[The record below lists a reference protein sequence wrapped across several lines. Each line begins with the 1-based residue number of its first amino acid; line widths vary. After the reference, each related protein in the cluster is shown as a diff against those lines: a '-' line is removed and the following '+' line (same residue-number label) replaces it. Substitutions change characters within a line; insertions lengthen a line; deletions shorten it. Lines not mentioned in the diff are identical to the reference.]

1 MDRSSIARLAKGL
14 NFRLIL
20 TLSVIH
26 TALIPLLFG
35 GILYMIKQ
43 GFQEQ
48 FVNQVRSEAYLF
60 SHLAGKDFTQE
71 SLTTLINEATTFA
84 KILFAEIVDDNNNII
99 YDMSDAPIKVDFKED
114 FFFGQNGDGVYFIS
128 VPLFVSKNA
137 TNYHLRLGFNESNTD
152 NQIQLIHQR
161 IIYTAIAYIGL
172 TFALIA
178 FFIPKLNRMR
188 KEIVRQAGVLEYQ
201 SIHDALTGLPNRV
214 LFENRMKLGLE
225 ENRRQ
230 NVHYAVLLIDLNRFK
245 EVNDTLGHAIGD
257 MVLQETGRRLQLVRD
272 TDTLVRLGGDEFAL
286 IIANVDE
293 EGATTVAK
301 KLIEAIEKPYFIEHH
316 RLHISASVGIAI
328 TPRDGK
334 DTKTIM
340 RHVDMAMYEAKRT
353 NMGYCLYHQSLDKNT
368 LHRLALTSD
377 LKESLLREN
386 FVLYY
391 QPKMCIKSNKLLGA
405 EALIRWR
412 HPNHGL
418 IMPEKFIGVAEDSGL
433 ITAMTSWVI
442 KEALRQQ
449 SVWQKQGI
457 FISVAVNLSPI
468 SLFDA
473 ELPHK
478 INKLLH
484 EYHVPPEYLEMEIT
498 ESAILSDINRA
509 TETLTRINNMGIS
522 LSIDDFGTGYSSFI
536 HVKKLPISQIKI
548 DRSFIK
554 EMETDNNTSIVN
566 TIIELAHHLNLTVV
580 AEGAEEESTIAILH
594 RLGCDM
600 VQGYYISP
608 PLPAQE
614 MEQFI
619 KTHNLIK
626 KMAAENNIVTLTN
639 IQ

>member
-1 MDRSSIARLAKGL
+1 
-14 NFRLIL
+14 
-20 TLSVIH
+20 
-26 TALIPLLFG
+26 
-35 GILYMIKQ
+35 MIKQ

-84 KILFAEIVDDNNNII
+84 KILFAEIVDENGNII
-99 YDMSDAPIKVDFKED
+99 YNMSDAPIKVKFNED

-128 VPLFVSKNA
+128 VPLFVSKYA
-137 TNYHLRLGFNESNTD
+137 TNYHLRLGFNESNMD
-152 NQIQLIHQR
+152 HQIQLINQR

-201 SIHDALTGLPNRV
+201 SCHDALTGLPNRV
-214 LFENRMKLGLE
+214 LFENRMKQGLE
-225 ENRRQ
+225 DNRRQ
-230 NVHYAVLLIDLNRFK
+230 NAHYAILLIDLNRFK

-257 MVLQETGRRLQLVRD
+257 MVLQETGYRLHKLVRNS
-272 TDTLVRLGGDEFAL
+272 DTLVRLGGDEFAL

-301 KLIEAIEKPYFIEHH
+301 KLIESVEKPYFIEQH
-316 RLHISASVGIAI
+316 RLHISASVGIAV
-328 TPRDGK
+328 TPQDGK

-377 LKESLLREN
+377 LKESLIRED
-386 FVLYY
+386 FELYY
-391 QPKMCIKSNKLLGA
+391 QPKMCIKSNKLLGV

-412 HPNHGL
+412 HPEHGL
-418 IMPEKFIGVAEDSGL
+418 IMPEKFISVAEDSGL

-449 SVWQKQGI
+449 SVWQKQGM

-468 SLFDA
+468 NLFDA
-473 ELPHK
+473 ELPQK
-478 INKLLH
+478 INKLLN

-509 TETLTRINNMGIS
+509 AETLTRIHNMGIS

-548 DRSFIK
+548 DKSFIK
-554 EMETDNNTSIVN
+554 DMETDNNTSIVN
-566 TIIELAHHLNLTVV
+566 TIIELAHHLHLTVV
-580 AEGAEEESTIAILH
+580 AEGAEEESTIAILR

-608 PLPAQE
+608 PLPALE
-614 MEQFI
+614 IEQFI
-619 KTHNLIK
+619 KTHELIK
-626 KMAAENNIVTLTN
+626 KMAAKNNMVTLTN
-639 IQ
+639 TL